1 MINPLSVASGG
12 LIKLSSSSEG
22 TIYADMY
29 ELSIS
34 SRINVS
40 YNNSKLKLQID
51 DKRLNL
57 KLIERVTLNAD

>member
-22 TIYADMY
+22 IIYADMY
-29 ELSIS
+29 DLSIS

-40 YNNSKLKLQID
+40 HNDSKLKLQID